1 MAFTFTTLK
10 TAIQD
15 YTQNTET
22 TFTNNLIRF
31 ILNAE
36 ERVLKECQL
45 DDFRKNVTGS
55 ATQSTKFLTKPT
67 DFLSP
72 FSLSV
77 VNSSDNEFLQYKHT
91 TFLQDYTPDPSTTG
105 VPKYYGDW
113 DENSFIL
120 APTPDDDYTM
130 ELHYFYRPQ
139 SITAASDG
147 TSWLG
152 TNAEL
157 CLLYGSLVEAYTF
170 MKGEADLLQ
179 VYNARF
185 MESLQWLKHLGEAK
199 QIHDE
204 YRHDS
209 ILRVE
214 RDARPAQ

>member
-15 YTQNTET
+15 YTDNTET
-22 TFTNNLIRF
+22 TFVNQLPRF

-36 ERVLKECQL
+36 ERILKECQL
-45 DDFRKNVTGS
+45 DDFRKNVSGTV
-55 ATQSTKFLTKPT
+55 TQSVKFLTKPT
-67 DFLSP
+67 DFLAP

-77 VNSSDNEFLQYKHT
+77 VNSSNNEFLLYKHV
-91 TFLQDYTPDPSTTG
+91 TFIQDYTPDPATTG

-113 DENSFIL
+113 DENSFIM
-120 APTPDDDYTM
+120 APTPDGNYAA

-139 SITAASDG
+139 SITASDDG

-170 MKGEADLLQ
+170 MKGETDLLTL
-179 VYNARF
+179 YNSRF
-185 MESLQWLKHLGEAK
+185 QESIQWLKNLGEAE
-199 QIHDE
+199 QTQDQ
-204 YRHDS
+204 YRYDVV
-209 ILRVE
+209 RKGV
-214 RDARPAQ
+214 Q

>member
-15 YTQNTET
+15 YTENTES
-22 TFTNNLIRF
+22 TFVSQLSRF

-36 ERVLKECQL
+36 ERILKECQL

-55 ATQSTKFLTKPT
+55 TTQSTKFLTKPT

-91 TFLQDYTPDPSTTG
+91 TFVQDYTPDPSTTG

-179 VYNARF
+179 LYNARF
-185 MESLQWLKHLGEAK
+185 MDSLQWLKNLGEGK
-199 QIHDE
+199 QTRDQ
-204 YRHDS
+204 YRYDT
-209 ILRVE
+209 LR
-214 RDARPAQ
+214 RDLQ